1 MNRKMFKKAR
11 PARDALNQAGGIMD
25 SSPELMQT
33 VQNYPVPG
41 VQKFA
46 KGMSVFT
53 DPTSPFYRPPTANR
67 VSGPEDISDIRIP
80 GGGTNRYIRSI
91 YAEEGDRDGTMLSY
105 LRPTLQMRQ
114 DKNYIEPVGPG
125 PLGFDL
131 DEMFRN
137 QRKAGNTAPLII
149 DNKGISTGYDQSGRL
164 VLEQPRRTF
173 VTDVENP
180 ADLSQTGIASQ
191 LAIDKAAIAKFQA
204 ANAPDAAPQYVSE
217 AQQPFGRDQFRSPQT
232 IAEILAKQTANPDLV
247 RAEGSEGFEPK
258 MDSIQENAHMIMGET
273 GVDYNIALKMARA
286 NAEKQAETDFVKKIK
301 DDEDAMAT
309 RERVM
314 GDMDQG
320 LGVQSYLSKIKA
332 EEEAQKLKDQQGDA
346 ANEAFERARRSGSP
360 QLSVD
365 EQMKNEVQNVV
376 KNGSPEQQRS
386 SLKELMAQFTDNA
399 PKYKGMNM
407 GLAIA
412 KMGFAIAAGDSPD
425 ALTNIANGMKEG
437 AEDLIKDA
445 EKRDAFKRQ
454 VDLSA
459 LQYGLGEESK
469 YRAEERAIA
478 GEERAEGRLI
488 AKERRGALQVTAG
501 PNGVTYNGK
510 TYAPYTDFFLN
521 KADIYDNTVPDG
533 IMSTSTITALGTKA
547 KAQAAALKTLI
558 TNGTLKTKE
567 ATALRE
573 EYSGHVDNAIKAER
587 SLGIIEDVMLSI
599 GDEGITGLAPAIEDF
614 ESKLKTAFGRDVPEG
629 GWTLE
634 TSRAK
639 FRNVLQ
645 TLIPLSLGEAQ
656 SANSISNRDVEFLIS
671 AYFGDDALTSG
682 SFNFVVQN
690 DETILRNL
698 GMIADIFQ
706 NGQKKAFSQ
715 MTQIEMQMLPL
726 MQAGTVDASG
736 VGVSSIGLLSPE
748 QARLADTVSLNLAG
762 GKQTPGRTVGA
773 STGYSRNQDGIL
785 VYNQG

>member
-11 PARDALNQAGGIMD
+11 PARSALNQAGGIMD

-33 VQNYPVPG
+33 VQNYAVPG

-105 LRPTLQMRQ
+105 LRPSLPMRQ

-149 DNKGISTGYDQSGRL
+149 DDKGISTGYDQSGRL
-164 VLEQPRRTF
+164 VLEQPRKTF
-173 VTDVENP
+173 VTDVINP
-180 ADLSQTGIASQ
+180 ADLSKSGIASQ
-191 LAIDKAAIAKFQA
+191 LATDKAAIEKFQA

-232 IAEILAKQTANPDLV
+232 IAEILAKQSANPDLV

-258 MDSIQENAHMIMGET
+258 MDSIQEIARIIMGET

-301 DDEDAMAT
+301 DDEDAMDT

-320 LGVQSYLSKIKA
+320 LGVQSYVSKILA
-332 EEEAQKLKDQQGDA
+332 EEEAQKTLDAENEKAMATRERVMGDMDTGK
-346 ANEAFERARRSGSP
+346 GSK
-360 QLSVD
+360 SVE

-376 KNGSPEQQRS
+376 KNGTPEQQRS

-399 PKYKGMNM
+399 PEYKGMNM

-469 YRAEERAIA
+469 YRAEDRAIA
-478 GEERAEGRLI
+478 GEERAETRIRERALI
-488 AKERRGALQVTAG
+488 GQTKYTAG
-501 PNGVTYNGK
+501 DEGVTYKGRYYEPFTTVAVDK
-510 TYAPYTDFFLN
+510 TDINNN
-521 KADIYDNTVPDG
+521 KLPLGLMDTAV
-533 IMSTSTITALGTKA
+533 ITALQARKTASAKA
-547 KAQAAALKTLI
+547 KTDLI
-558 TNGTLKTKE
+558 KNNTLKPEQAISQQEKY
-567 ATALRE
+567 AKA
-573 EYSGHVDNAIKAER
+573 VDAAIRSER
-587 SLGIIEDVMLSI
+587 GLHAVQDVMIQVADGVSGLGNAGQDLVAKGTRMF
-599 GDEGITGLAPAIEDF
+599 GD
-614 ESKLKTAFGRDVPEG
+614 
-629 GWTLE
+629 
-634 TSRAK
+634 
-639 FRNVLQ
+639 
-645 TLIPLSLGEAQ
+645 LIPVLKDLKDDSSKIELVKSSFRRLLQDVVPLTLATSQ
-656 SANSISNRDVEFLIS
+656 SANSISNRDVDLLIR
-671 AYFGDDALTSG
+671 AYFGDNALEPG
-682 SFNFVVQN
+682 SLTFVAL
-690 DETILRNL
+690 DEKTILKNL
-698 GMIADIFQ
+698 STIAEIMQ
-706 NGQKKAFSQ
+706 NEQKSSFAQ
-715 MTQIEMQMLPL
+715 MTRIESSMVPL
-726 MQAGTVDASG
+726 FQAGTTTSAVNLLKSDQERLG
-736 VGVSSIGLLSPE
+736 NLIGKRS
-748 QARLADTVSLNLAG
+748 
-762 GKQTPGRTVGA
+762 VGA
-773 STGYSRNQDGIL
+773 SLGFSRGDDGKISW
-785 VYNQG
+785 NGE

>member
-1 MNRKMFKKAR
+1 MNVMNRKMFKKSR

-46 KGMSVFT
+46 NGTEV
-53 DPTSPFYRPPTANR
+53 
-67 VSGPEDISDIRIP
+67 RIP
-80 GGGTNRYIRSI
+80 GRSI
-91 YAEEGDRDGTMLSY
+91 YAEEGPGDGTV
-105 LRPTLQMRQ
+105 LRQLRDTLQMRQ
-114 DKNYIEPVGPG
+114 DPDYIPLNKRGISTIKHFMGERYPFAPSTNYGDPNYQPI
-125 PLGFDL
+125 FDPYKQRRIYAKSGMAPDLVL
-131 DEMFRN
+131 D
-137 QRKAGNTAPLII
+137 
-149 DNKGISTGYDQSGRL
+149 DKGISTGYDTEGNL
-164 VLEQPRRTF
+164 VLSQPRQAFT
-173 VTDVENP
+173 VDDLNP
-180 ADLSQTGIASQ
+180 ADLSESGIASQ

-204 ANAPDAAPQYVSE
+204 ANPNKFVPLTE
-217 AQQPFGRDQFRSPQT
+217 
-232 IAEILAKQTANPDLV
+232 AEILAKQSANPDLV
-247 RAEGSEGFEPK
+247 NVEGTEAGVLTKMNSVKERALDLQSQYPNLGPDEALRRAAA
-258 MDSIQENAHMIMGET
+258 Q
-273 GVDYNIALKMARA
+273 IAAK
-286 NAEKQAETDFVKKIK
+286 KETDFVENIK
-301 DDEDAMAT
+301 DDEDAMDT

-547 KAQAAALKTLI
+547 KAQAATLKELI

-567 ATALRE
+567 ANTLRT

-587 SLGIIEDVMLSI
+587 SLAVIQDVMLRI
-599 GDEGITGLAPAIEDF
+599 GDEGITGLAPAIEDWK
-614 ESKLKTAFGRDVPEG
+614 SKLKTAFGRDVPEG

-634 TSRAK
+634 NSRARM
-639 FRNVLQ
+639 RNALQ
-645 TLIPLSLGEAQ
+645 DLIPLSLADSQ

-671 AYFGDDALTSG
+671 AYFGDNALSG
-682 SFNFVVQN
+682 SSFSFVLQN

-698 GMIADIFQ
+698 GTIANIFQ

-748 QARLADTVSLNLAG
+748 QARLAETVG
-762 GKQTPGRTVGA
+762 GGRTPSRTVGA
-773 STGYSRNQDGIL
+773 STGYSRNKDGIL
-785 VYNQG
+785 VFNQG